1 MDFKEKR
8 QKAID
13 WATLAHSIQT
23 KDGNPQKYDGKPYTA
38 HLAEVESV
46 LIRFGYNSESS
57 ITAQNLLVAAWLHDI
72 LEDTTVTYEELMS
85 GMGKEVADLVY
96 AVTNES
102 GANRKERHL
111 KTYPKIISHPYAII
125 LKLADR
131 IANTEASVNLS
142 KNGSF
147 HFLKMYKKE
156 YPGFRNALYVS
167 GVQES
172 MWQHL
177 DLLLLVQ
184 KNVSDVI
191 QNWKEMS
198 GSTSLEKKINAYLTA
213 AFILEKDAPADE
225 CIVLSRK
232 ILSLE
237 NKNIESI
244 EVEILKEFTPLKNK
258 GIAIAALVVLNLIRF
273 EG

>member
-23 KDGNPQKYDGKPYTA
+23 KDGNPQQYDGKPYTA

-85 GMGKEVADLVY
+85 SMGKEVADLVY

-111 KTYPKIISHPYAII
+111 KTYPKIISHPDAII

-142 KNGSF
+142 KNGSV

-156 YPGFRNALYVS
+156 YTGFRNALYVP

-213 AFILEKDAPADE
+213 AFVLEKDAPADE

-232 ILSLE
+232 ILSLA
-237 NKNIESI
+237 NKSIESI
-244 EVEILKEFTPLKNK
+244 ESEILKEFTPLGSK
-258 GIAIAALVVLNLIRF
+258 GIEIAAFVVLNLIRF